1 MGLVTGKKLYDKRQD
16 MAERDAKRD
25 IAKRIKSNKNI
36 KNYKESSRYGLVL
49 FVYLLTML
57 FLVVD
62 KNTVRIYNVN
72 NKRCL

>member
-1 MGLVTGKKLYDKRQD
+1 
-16 MAERDAKRD
+16 MAWFFFFA
-25 IAKRIKSNKNI
+25 
-36 KNYKESSRYGLVL
+36 
-49 FVYLLTML
+49 YLLTIL

>member
-1 MGLVTGKKLYDKRQD
+1 MPSAILLSELKN
-16 MAERDAKRD
+16 
-25 IAKRIKSNKNI
+25 SKNI
-36 KNYKESSRYGLVL
+36 KNQKESSRYGLVL
-49 FVYLLTML
+49 LVYLLTVL

>member
-1 MGLVTGKKLYDKRQD
+1 MPSAILLSELKN
-16 MAERDAKRD
+16 
-25 IAKRIKSNKNI
+25 NKNI
-36 KNYKESSRYGLVL
+36 KNHKESSQYGLVL
-49 FVYLLTML
+49 FFAYLLTML

>member
-1 MGLVTGKKLYDKRQD
+1 MPSAILLS
-16 MAERDAKRD
+16 EL
-25 IAKRIKSNKNI
+25 KSNKNI

-49 FVYLLTML
+49 FVYLLTVL

-72 NKRCL
+72 NKKRENKLKVKKKTQKSFSV